1 MFYSF
6 TLYSELE
13 FLQARPLIFA
23 FLRLVT
29 HTPFPLRQK
38 ARTAFPRNI
47 VQIHSEEYASL
58 AMTLASIKVHTS
70 VTFWPEFAH
79 FLSLLNS
86 HPSPNF
92 RNIRAMPTD
101 ALTATVSPKA
111 TKRIKAIVSMFLSF
125 KKLVERRESNP
136 PETRLSRSLSTDAL
150 TGLVETARVSRR
162 ETVNK
167 S

>member
-47 VQIHSEEYASL
+47 VQIHSEEYTSL
-58 AMTLASIKVHTS
+58 AMTLASIKVDTRR
-70 VTFWPEFAH
+70 TFWPEFAH

-86 HPSPNF
+86 HPSPIF
-92 RNIRAMPTD
+92 LNIRAMPTD

-111 TKRIKAIVSMFLSF
+111 TKRIIAIVSIIVNLKTF
-125 KKLVERRESNP
+125 VERRESNP
-136 PETRLSRSLSTDAL
+136 SKTRLSRSLSTDAL
-150 TGLVETARVSRR
+150 TGWVETALVSRR
-162 ETVNK
+162 ER
-167 S
+167 